1 MAPVPVTV
9 TLSGDIATFFTPE
22 IAAFLYTKLGAVSLT
37 LTVTLARPKPP
48 GPTARTVT
56 NVDTNPTVGVPL
68 IVPLVE
74 FTLTP
79 LGKLLPLLSA

>member
-9 TLSGDIATFFTPE
+9 TLSGVIATFFTPLMLL
-22 IAAFLYTKLGAVSLT
+22 FLYTKLGAVSLT
-37 LTVTLARPKPP
+37 LTVTLARPNPP
-48 GPTARTVT
+48 GPVARTVT
-56 NVDTNPTVGVPL
+56 SVDENPTVGVPL

-79 LGKLLPLLSA
+79 LGRLLPPLNA